1 MAIVIEDERRQKALV
16 EIGAVADNKY
26 RDKMKERMRAKN
38 ETKPKEQPFS
48 TNTNT
53 NQNSGISDE
62 ELVKI
67 FSTGEKVEKTPRG
80 AKPPTTNNSSGKK
93 KKSKK

>member
-1 MAIVIEDERRQKALV
+1 M
-16 EIGAVADNKY
+16 
-26 RDKMKERMRAKN
+26 
-38 ETKPKEQPFS
+38 
-48 TNTNT
+48 NTNANT
-53 NQNSGISDE
+53 NINENSGITDE

-80 AKPPTTNNSSGKK
+80 AKPPPTNNSSGKK